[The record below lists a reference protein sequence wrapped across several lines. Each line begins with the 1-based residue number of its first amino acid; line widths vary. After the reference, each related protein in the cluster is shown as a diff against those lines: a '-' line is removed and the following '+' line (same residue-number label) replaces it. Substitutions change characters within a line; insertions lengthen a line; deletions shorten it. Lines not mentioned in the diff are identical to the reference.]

1 VAVVKISVLC
11 DSLLLK
17 KSLEIFLKEHITTY
31 KNAELIISDKK
42 LDVKKPLLVVGTSEE
57 SDIVIPFSKS
67 SLLIRLENIYDKKV
81 GRKKNSPK
89 KEEKRELWKL
99 EREIDKL
106 TLKFREDL
114 INTIRE
120 YYEK

>member
-1 VAVVKISVLC
+1 MKISILC

-17 KSLEIFLKEHITTY
+17 KSLEIFLKDYLTTY
-31 KNAELIISDKK
+31 KNADFVLCDEKMDIDK
-42 LDVKKPLLVVGTSEE
+42 PSFVVGTSD
-57 SDIVIPFSKS
+57 SADIKVPFSKS
-67 SLLIRLENIYDKKV
+67 SLLADLRRLNDKKISQQDS
-81 GRKKNSPK
+81 KKRTPL
-89 KEEKRELWKL
+89 KENNELWLL

-114 INTIRE
+114 IKIVRE

>member
-1 VAVVKISVLC
+1 MKISVLC